1 MEFNLSPPVESSK
14 FFECVIAQKYCPISA
29 MDMYS
34 INLIRYCQTKREA
47 EETELLN

>member
-14 FFECVIAQKYCPISA
+14 FFECVIAQKYCPSSA

-34 INLIRYCQTKREA
+34 INPEKMLYFHITF
-47 EETELLN
+47 NS